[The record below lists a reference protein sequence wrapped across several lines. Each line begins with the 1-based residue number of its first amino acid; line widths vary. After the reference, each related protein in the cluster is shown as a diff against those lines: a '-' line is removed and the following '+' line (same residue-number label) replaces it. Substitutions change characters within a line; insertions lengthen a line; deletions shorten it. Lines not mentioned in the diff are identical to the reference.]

1 MKKNPQSI
9 ERTPYGAKGFS
20 LNAFFS
26 PFTVE
31 SFSYNE
37 IQHPRPPSFSSRK
50 QNPFSRR
57 NEIFSL
63 CYFVLQLSHFTYTRT
78 LFALSQRANNI
89 FPYQCLPSPS
99 PSLRNPT
106 QLVSTKLHSPDSLI
120 FRSYRPPKMP
130 PFLHTGVLHIRS
142 RRLNI
147 A

>member
-1 MKKNPQSI
+1 MTNEKKSAVNRANAI
-9 ERTPYGAKGFS
+9 RGERFS

-26 PFTVE
+26 PFTRRRE
-31 SFSYNE
+31 LF
-37 IQHPRPPSFSSRK
+37 IQRNFRRFRAAVVFSRK

-89 FPYQCLPSPS
+89 FPHPSLVSLPSAPS
-99 PSLRNPT
+99 IAVRRSDNPT

-120 FRSYRPPKMP
+120 FRPLPS
-130 PFLHTGVLHIRS
+130 
-142 RRLNI
+142 